1 MAEGLETRKVRAP
14 GEECIRSGLGSGADT
29 QFPRLGH
36 YGAGSMPPWLYG
48 DNVHIHE
55 DIVRIT
61 STAWKEAQARMS
73 KETLGELEELVLLAM
88 VRLGDQAYGLSIA
101 EELQRTAGRPVV
113 RASVYVL
120 LRRLEK
126 AGLIR
131 SRRERD
137 GTSRGQPRRYVEV
150 TDEGVDLLRR
160 ARDVKLRM
168 WDGIED
174 RLEPT

>member
-1 MAEGLETRKVRAP
+1 
-14 GEECIRSGLGSGADT
+14 
-29 QFPRLGH
+29 
-36 YGAGSMPPWLYG
+36 
-48 DNVHIHE
+48 
-55 DIVRIT
+55 
-61 STAWKEAQARMS
+61 MS
-73 KETLGELEELVLLAM
+73 KETLGELEELVLLAVM
-88 VRLGDQAYGLSIA
+88 RLGDQAYGLSIT

-126 AGLIR
+126 ADLIR
-131 SRRERD
+131 RRRERD
-137 GTSRGQPRRYVEV
+137 GTSRGRPRRYVEV
-150 TDEGVDLLRR
+150 TDEGLDLLRR